1 MKRAYTLTL
10 REHVNQRGYNL
21 PTMCGSCDFDLR
33 GLQALALCPECGVDP
48 LQQKTRI
55 KKRWIALGIL
65 AAWTAAGAI
74 ICIPQLM
81 NGTMVLG

>member
-21 PTMCGSCDFDLR
+21 PTMCGSCGYDLR